1 MAQKPGKKIQ
11 IYEIDSGD
19 SIFKKIR
26 GTKTD
31 KCRVNCL
38 VNRWIDWILPEKYFL
53 FPSNSAKKPE
63 TFKDRRNDFR
73 KMLLKCQLNHIYH
86 DKATTESDIW

>member
-1 MAQKPGKKIQ
+1 MAEKPGKKIQ
-11 IYEIDSGD
+11 IYQIDSGD

-38 VNRWIDWILPEKYFL
+38 VNRWLD
-53 FPSNSAKKPE
+53 
-63 TFKDRRNDFR
+63 
-73 KMLLKCQLNHIYH
+73 
-86 DKATTESDIW
+86 